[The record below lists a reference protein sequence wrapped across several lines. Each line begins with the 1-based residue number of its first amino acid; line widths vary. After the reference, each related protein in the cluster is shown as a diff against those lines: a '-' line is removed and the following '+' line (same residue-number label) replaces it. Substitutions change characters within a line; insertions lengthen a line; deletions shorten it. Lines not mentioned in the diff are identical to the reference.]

1 MTKVTAT
8 LGRNFIKS
16 KEFLDAQMHHQLENS
31 ETNGFHIGLNG
42 YNGMN
47 GSTNSIK
54 PKKSIR
60 TKLVSLT
67 LKKKNKLSE
76 DVRKRIQDEDIAADT
91 YSNWLESRPTSNL
104 EKLHFIIGHGILR
117 EELRDE
123 IYCQIC
129 KQLTNNPGK
138 HSRLRGWILLSLCI
152 GCFAPSRAFA
162 PYLLC
167 FLRDG
172 HPTYSEYCETRLRRT
187 ITNGSR
193 SQPPSWLE
201 LVSVFL
207 PLNIV

>member
-1 MTKVTAT
+1 MTAT

-104 EKLHFIIGHGILR
+104 EKLVGIER
-117 EELRDE
+117 
-123 IYCQIC
+123 I
-129 KQLTNNPGK
+129 
-138 HSRLRGWILLSLCI
+138 
-152 GCFAPSRAFA
+152 FAKRVRFSK
-162 PYLLC
+162 
-167 FLRDG
+167 
-172 HPTYSEYCETRLRRT
+172 
-187 ITNGSR
+187 
-193 SQPPSWLE
+193 
-201 LVSVFL
+201 
-207 PLNIV
+207 